1 MKKVHLFP
9 VPFLLYFF
17 INLFISPPQLSAT
30 AEGKGQRPNVL
41 LITIDTLRVDR
52 LSCYGS
58 EHLQTPNIDT
68 FAERGVLFSKAF
80 AHTTTT
86 LPSHTNII
94 CGTIPLY
101 HGVHDNY
108 GFTLGEKFLTLAEH
122 LKTYGYS
129 TGAIIGG
136 FPLDSRF
143 GLSQGF
149 DVYDDDFGKKYENEI
164 PAELV
169 IEKALSW
176 LKQQKSQWFLWIHC
190 YDAHDPYSPPEP
202 FKKQFESDLYNGE
215 VAYVDH
221 SLNAVLDFLRKNDLF
236 DDTLIVFTGD
246 HGEALGQHG
255 ELTHGFLAY
264 NEVLRIPLIICSPG
278 IPAGRSD
285 QYVCHADI
293 FPTICDLLDVKKPD
307 FLQGIS
313 LLPVLEGKK
322 LPPRIFYFES
332 LQPYYS
338 RGWAPLRGIIQNNEK
353 YIDSPIPELY
363 NLEEDFAESNNLAKE
378 TKLDAYKMQLD
389 QIIKSQSNP
398 EKTGR
403 QKTVDQEALKK
414 LASLGY
420 IANPNPP
427 QKSGFGPEDDI
438 KTLLPNYYKAY
449 WTKFHYEKGE
459 ASLRDAMES
468 FKEVLTDTAKV
479 DVAYEGLAL
488 VYKEMGRLDDA
499 IEVLK
504 TGIENHPSCY
514 GILWD
519 LIQYLSEAGKYQDV
533 ISLCNNIHV
542 VQMDFEPLIYIAL
555 GYAYWKT
562 GDLENAEKT
571 YEKAFLI
578 DDENPALLS
587 NFGNLYLSLF
597 QKTKKPDDQKKA
609 VEFFKK
615 AVELDPNHSQAYDG
629 LGLAYLVTGDL
640 DNAILNWEKALNI
653 SPSHAMVTYNL
664 ARAYFT
670 KGNNI
675 KALDLL
681 QNYLKNYSRLLSPTT
696 RKYFDE
702 LIQKC
707 SK

>member
-1 MKKVHLFP
+1 MKRVQLFP
-9 VPFLLYFF
+9 GLPFLYLL
-17 INLFISPPQLSAT
+17 IILLISPFHLSSST
-30 AEGKGQRPNVL
+30 DRKDQRQNVL
-41 LITIDTLRVDR
+41 LVTIDTLRVDR
-52 LSCYGS
+52 LSCYTS
-58 EHLQTPNIDT
+58 EHLQTPNMDK
-68 FAERGVLFSKAF
+68 FAQRGVLFSRAF

-86 LPSHTNII
+86 LPSHTNIV
-94 CGTIPLY
+94 CGTTPLY

-108 GFTLGEKFLTLAEH
+108 GFALSEEFLTLAEL

-129 TGAIIGG
+129 TGAFIGG

-169 IEKALSW
+169 IEKSLSW
-176 LKQQKSQWFLWIHC
+176 LKRQKSPWFLWIHC
-190 YDAHDPYSPPEP
+190 YDPHDPYTPPEP
-202 FKKQFESDLYNGE
+202 FKKQYGSDLYNGE
-215 VAYVDH
+215 VAYVDQ
-221 SLNAVLDFLRKNDLF
+221 SLSPVLNFLEKNGLF
-236 DDTLIVFTGD
+236 DNTLVVFTGD

-278 IPAGRSD
+278 IPASHSD

-293 FPTICDLLDVKKPD
+293 FPTICDLLDIKNPD

-322 LPPRIFYFES
+322 LPPRTFYFES

-338 RGWAPLRGIIQNNEK
+338 RGWAPLRGIIQKNEK

-363 NLEEDFAESNNLAKE
+363 DLEEDFAESNNLAE
-378 TKLDAYKMQLD
+378 ENELGAYKMQLD
-389 QIIKSQSNP
+389 KIIKSQSNP
-398 EKTGR
+398 EKIER
-403 QKTVDQEALKK
+403 KKAVDQEALKK

-427 QKSGFGPEDDI
+427 EKHSFGPGDDI

-449 WTKFHYEKGE
+449 WTKFHYQKGE
-459 ASLRDAMES
+459 ASVGDAMES
-468 FKEVLTDTAKV
+468 FKEVLTDTKKI

-488 VYKEMGRLDDA
+488 LYKETGKLDDA

-504 TGIENHPSCY
+504 AGIEHHPSSY

-519 LIQYLSEAGKYQDV
+519 LIQYLSEAGKYEDV
-533 ISLCNNIHV
+533 IAVCNSVHV
-542 VQMDFEPLIYIAL
+542 VQMDFEPLVYNAL
-555 GYAYWKT
+555 GFAYWKT
-562 GDLENAEKT
+562 GDLENAKNT
-571 YEKAFLI
+571 YEKAFSI
-578 DDENPALLS
+578 DAENPPLLS
-587 NFGNLYLSLF
+587 NLGNLYLSFF
-597 QKTKKPDDQKKA
+597 QKTKNPDDHKKA
-609 VEFFKK
+609 VEFFKR
-615 AVELDPNHSQAYDG
+615 AVSLDPALAQGYDG
-629 LGLAYLVTGDL
+629 LGLAYLVAGDL
-640 DNAILNWEKALNI
+640 DSAIRSWEKALDI
-653 SPSHAMVTYNL
+653 SPSHAMVAYNL

-670 KGNNI
+670 KGNTQ
-675 KALDLL
+675 KALALL
-681 QNYLKNYSRLLSPTT
+681 QDYLKDYSRLLSPTL
-696 RKYFDE
+696 KEYFEE

-707 SK
+707 KK